1 MKIGLNLWVWTSPF
15 STKRDLHLLGKVK
28 SLGGS
33 VIEFGLEDDATIDTT
48 ALRRELAAHELG
60 CSIIGLFNP
69 ERDLSSEDAKSRR
82 CALEYAK
89 RGLDISA
96 EAGATIFS
104 GSVAGVGGERGLS
117 ANQWKASLERA
128 AEGLDQLGQHA
139 AKVGVRLGVEVL
151 NRYEN
156 NLINTAKQACRLI
169 ELVQSPSV
177 GIHLDSFHMNIEEEE
192 IAGAINLAGDKLF
205 HLHGSD
211 SHRGIPGEGHV
222 PWGQVAS
229 ALQKIRYNGYVVIES
244 FNPEGRLAPLA
255 RIWRPLSDSQD
266 TLARQGLAFLREN
279 LLAGSSGS
287 LH

>member
-15 STKRDLHLLGKVK
+15 NTKRDLPLLGKVK

-33 VIEFGLEDDATIDTT
+33 VIEFGFEDDATIETQ

-60 CSIIGLFNP
+60 CSIIGLFSP
-69 ERDLSSEDAKSRR
+69 ERDLSSEDANSRSR
-82 CALEYAK
+82 ALEYAK
-89 RGLDISA
+89 RGLDICA
-96 EAGATIFS
+96 EAGAAIFS
-104 GSVAGVGGERGLS
+104 GSVAGVGGEKRLS
-117 ANQWKASLERA
+117 ASQWQTSIQRA

-139 AKVGVRLGVEVL
+139 NKVGVRLGVEVL

-156 NLINTAKQACRLI
+156 NLINTAKQARRLI
-169 ELVQSPSV
+169 ELVQSPCV
-177 GIHLDSFHMNIEEEE
+177 GIHLDSFHMNIEEED
-192 IAGAINLAGDKLF
+192 IAKAIHLAGDKLF

-229 ALQKIRYNGYVVIES
+229 ALQTIRYDGYVVIES

-255 RIWRPLSDSQD
+255 RLWRPLSDSQD
-266 TLARQGLAFLREN
+266 TLARQGMTFLRGQ
-279 LLAGSSGS
+279 LLTGS
-287 LH
+287 LD

>member
-1 MKIGLNLWVWTSPF
+1 MKIGINLWVWTSPF
-15 STKRDLHLLGKVK
+15 STARDLPLLGKVK

-33 VIEFGLEDDATIDTT
+33 VIEFGFEDDATIDTHT
-48 ALRRELAAHELG
+48 LRRELANHELG
-60 CSIIGLFNP
+60 CSIIGLFSSD
-69 ERDLSSEDAKSRR
+69 RDLSSEDAKSRSR
-82 CALEYAK
+82 ALEYAK
-89 RGLDISA
+89 RGLDICA
-96 EAGATIFS
+96 EAGASIFS
-104 GSVAGVGGERGLS
+104 GSVAGVGGEKGLS
-117 ANQWKASLERA
+117 ASQWKASIQRA
-128 AEGLDQLGQHA
+128 AEGLDQLGQYA

-156 NLINTAKQACRLI
+156 NLINTAKQARELI
-169 ELVQSPSV
+169 ERVQSPFV
-177 GIHLDSFHMNIEEEE
+177 GIHLDSFHMNIEEEDM
-192 IAGAINLAGDKLF
+192 AGAIALAGDKLF

-229 ALQKIRYNGYVVIES
+229 ALQKIRYEGYVVIES

-255 RIWRPLSDSQD
+255 RLWRPLSDSPD